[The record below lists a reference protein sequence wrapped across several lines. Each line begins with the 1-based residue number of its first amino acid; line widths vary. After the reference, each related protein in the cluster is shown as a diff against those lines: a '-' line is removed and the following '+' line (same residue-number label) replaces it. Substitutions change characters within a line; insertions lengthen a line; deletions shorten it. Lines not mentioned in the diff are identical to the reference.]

1 MKTQTGVQLTDQ
13 NFDDVVLKSDQPV
26 LVDFSAAW
34 CPPCRAMAPAIEKL
48 AEELAGKA
56 VVATIDV
63 DENPQ
68 TAHRFGITS
77 MPTLLVFKE
86 GRVVEQTIGARSL
99 GALRSLMASHQTETD
114 TATTTD

>member
-1 MKTQTGVQLTDQ
+1 MTTHAHSGVLVDDRT
-13 NFDDVVLKSDQPV
+13 FDDVVIRSEQPV

-48 AEELAGKA
+48 AEELAGRA

-63 DENPQ
+63 DESPQ

-77 MPTLLVFKE
+77 MPTLLVFKG

-99 GALRSLMASHQTETD
+99 GALRSLMEPHVA
-114 TATTTD
+114 